1 LNPKRFELID
11 EDYQMIVRDTEHHL
25 NFMFLASGGMG
36 HTTQS
41 VKLAKKVVDFLNSL
55 DEKETLLYPF
65 DR

>member
-1 LNPKRFELID
+1 
-11 EDYQMIVRDTEHHL
+11 MIVRDTEHHL